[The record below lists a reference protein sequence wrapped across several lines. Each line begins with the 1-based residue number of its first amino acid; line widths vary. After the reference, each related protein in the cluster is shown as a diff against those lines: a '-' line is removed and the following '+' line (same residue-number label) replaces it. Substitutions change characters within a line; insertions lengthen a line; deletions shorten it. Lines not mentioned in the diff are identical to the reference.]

1 MSNKINNYYP
11 SLRFPEFYKTK
22 DWSILPISNFLEES
36 KIEGSRGNTAKKIT
50 VKLWGKGVTKKSENY
65 HGSIA
70 TQYFKRKSGQFIYSK
85 LDFLN
90 QAFGIIPD
98 ELDGF
103 ESTIDLPC
111 FDFKGNIVPL
121 FFLKYVMRPIF
132 YKKNGEV
139 ADGGRKAKRIQQSIF
154 LNFPIAVP
162 ELPEQQKIADCLS
175 SLDELIEAHEQ
186 KLDALKQHKKGL
198 MQRLFPAEGETTP
211 RWRFP
216 EFRNA
221 GKWTIKKLGAIAN
234 NLDHKRIP
242 ISANKRA
249 KGNIPYYGA
258 SGIVDYINDFIF
270 NQNLLCI
277 SEDGA
282 NLISRV
288 TPIAFSISGKSW
300 VNNHAHVLEFNTFE
314 CQKFIENYIN
324 SINIEEFLTG
334 MAQPKL
340 NKSKLDSIPI
350 PLPNSSVE
358 QQKIADFFTSINE
371 CIELQK
377 EKLLI
382 LQNHKQG
389 MMYQLFPH

>member
-1 MSNKINNYYP
+1 MSNKIKNYYP

-358 QQKIADFFTSINE
+358 QQKITDFFTSINE

>member
-1 MSNKINNYYP
+1 MCIHIIDKVENSCVEPVSISAGSGFVKQKEKFGRDI
-11 SLRFPEFYKTK
+11 SGEQYKK
-22 DWSILPISNFLEES
+22 YI
-36 KIEGSRGNTAKKIT
+36 
-50 VKLWGKGVTKKSENY
+50 KLN
-65 HGSIA
+65 ID
-70 TQYFKRKSGQFIYSK
+70 
-85 LDFLN
+85 DFAYN
-90 QAFGIIPD
+90 
-98 ELDGF
+98 
-103 ESTIDLPC
+103 
-111 FDFKGNIVPL
+111 KGNSKKFPQGAIYR
-121 FFLKYVMRPIF
+121 LKEF
-132 YKKNGEV
+132 ST
-139 ADGGRKAKRIQQSIF
+139 A
-154 LNFPIAVP
+154 AVP
-162 ELPEQQKIADCLS
+162 SCFICFKFKNIYNNIFFENLFSINFHGHQLKNFITSSARSDGLLNISTEDFFNIYLPAPSLPEQQKIANCLS

-300 VNNHAHVLEFNTFE
+300 VNNHAHVLEFNTFA

-358 QQKIADFFTSINE
+358 QQKITDFFTSIDE
-371 CIELQK
+371 RIKAQEEKIVALK
-377 EKLLI
+377 E
-382 LQNHKQG
+382 HKKGLMQ
-389 MMYQLFPH
+389 QLFPSL